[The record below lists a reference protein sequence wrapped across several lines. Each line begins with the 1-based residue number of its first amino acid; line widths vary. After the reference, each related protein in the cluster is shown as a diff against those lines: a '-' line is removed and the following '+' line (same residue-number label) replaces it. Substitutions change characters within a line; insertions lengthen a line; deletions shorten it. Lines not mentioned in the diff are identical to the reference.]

1 MLFQFDLRD
10 ICIQLFINKFT
21 NLSKF
26 FHTAENQSTI
36 LDKAFIVV
44 ISSYTVMSVNRTVLI
59 NLNSDFKI
67 KMNFSD
73 LYEDSDTVAVIV
85 MQHR

>member
-21 NLSKF
+21 NLSEF

-36 LDKAFIVV
+36 LDKTFIIVM
-44 ISSYTVMSVNRTVLI
+44 SSYTVTSVNRTVFI
-59 NLNSDFKI
+59 DLNSGFKI
-67 KMNFSD
+67 KMNSSD
-73 LYEDSDTVAVIV
+73 LYEGLDTVAVIV
-85 MQHR
+85 M